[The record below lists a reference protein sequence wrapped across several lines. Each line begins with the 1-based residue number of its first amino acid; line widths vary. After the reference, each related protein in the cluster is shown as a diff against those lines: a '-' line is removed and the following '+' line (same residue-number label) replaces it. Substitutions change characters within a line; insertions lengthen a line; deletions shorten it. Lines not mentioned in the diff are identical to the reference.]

1 MSKSSVYR
9 KSGLSLLAKI
19 LIIAFCVFCA
29 IVVVVFVGKNYASG
43 FGFADSASTP
53 EQNQEE
59 SVLEVFDESGNQG
72 VEVFKD
78 EESRDVNILVSEI
91 KAEEE
96 EKKRIE
102 AEEKKKRDQVCID
115 RGVKN
120 KEDAGNPDDGVDFTV
135 GRDEFVQ
142 LWGARID
149 TYLAGSPLAG
159 QGKTFAEAAFENG
172 IDPRVSPA
180 ISNTESGKG
189 AVCFRPHNAWGWMG
203 SAGWDN
209 WEEAIAAHVKGFADG
224 YGYTVTEA
232 GAKKYCPPT
241 WESWY
246 SKTTAQMALI

>member
-29 IVVVVFVGKNYASG
+29 TVVVVFVGKSYASG
-43 FGFADSASTP
+43 FGFADSASTS

-59 SVLEVFDESGNQG
+59 SVLEAFDESSNQG

-91 KAEEE
+91 KAEEA

-120 KEDAGNPDDGVDFTV
+120 KEI
-135 GRDEFVQ
+135 GRASCRE
-142 LWGARID
+142 
-149 TYLAGSPLAG
+149 
-159 QGKTFAEAAFENG
+159 
-172 IDPRVSPA
+172 RV
-180 ISNTESGKG
+180 
-189 AVCFRPHNAWGWMG
+189 
-203 SAGWDN
+203 
-209 WEEAIAAHVKGFADG
+209 
-224 YGYTVTEA
+224 
-232 GAKKYCPPT
+232 
-241 WESWY
+241 
-246 SKTTAQMALI
+246 